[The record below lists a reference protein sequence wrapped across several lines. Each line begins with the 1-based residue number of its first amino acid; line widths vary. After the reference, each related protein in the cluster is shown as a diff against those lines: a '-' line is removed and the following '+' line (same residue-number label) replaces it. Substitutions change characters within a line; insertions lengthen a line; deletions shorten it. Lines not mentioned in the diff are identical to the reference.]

1 MPLDNLEP
9 FRPIMSQPIS
19 QTPPR
24 ILIVDD
30 DRQIASNIENYLNDY
45 GFHCDV
51 ARTALDFMRKLKQL
65 NPALCIVD
73 LGLPDI
79 DGMDLVREV
88 KANSSA
94 GVLILTGRSHVSDKV
109 MGLEIGAD
117 DYMVKPFDP
126 RELVARA
133 KSVLRRQA
141 DSPQARAKDE
151 VASFHGWKFNLAN
164 NTLTGEG
171 QPETV
176 LSTAEAELL
185 KVFVKNPNRILQR
198 ERLVGHRDMGPN
210 DRSVDIRISRLR
222 KKLETDAKS
231 QEIIKTVYGSGY
243 LFLAQ
248 VTWSTLDNE
257 HP

>member
-1 MPLDNLEP
+1 M
-9 FRPIMSQPIS
+9 IAK
-19 QTPPR
+19 

-30 DRQIASNIENYLNDY
+30 DRQIASNIEGYLDTY
-45 GFHCDV
+45 GFQCES
-51 ARTALDFMRKLKQL
+51 ARTAAEFKRKLKQL
-65 NPALCIVD
+65 NPELCIVD

-79 DGMDLVREV
+79 DGMHLVREI
-88 KANSSA
+88 KLNSSA

-126 RELVARA
+126 RELVARV
-133 KSVLRRQA
+133 KSVLRRRTE
-141 DSPQARAKDE
+141 SPHIKARE
-151 VASFHGWKFNLAN
+151 EIASFHQWKFNLAN
-164 NTLTGEG
+164 NTLSN
-171 QPETV
+171 ETHEEIV

-198 ERLVGHRDMGPN
+198 ERLVGHRDLAPT

-248 VTWSTLDNE
+248 VAWTTAEDDPL
-257 HP
+257 

>member
-1 MPLDNLEP
+1 M
-9 FRPIMSQPIS
+9 
-19 QTPPR
+19 TPMIAR

-30 DRQIASNIENYLNDY
+30 DRQIASNIAGYLDAY
-45 GFHCDV
+45 GFQCES
-51 ARTALDFMRKLKQL
+51 ARTASEFKRKLKHQ
-65 NPALCIVD
+65 NPELCIVD

-79 DGMDLVREV
+79 DGMDLVREI
-88 KANSSA
+88 KASSSA

-126 RELVARA
+126 RELVARV
-133 KSVLRRQA
+133 KSVLRRRT
-141 DSPQARAKDE
+141 DSPQIMAQEKIA
-151 VASFHGWKFNLAN
+151 AFHQWKFNLAN
-164 NTLTGEG
+164 NTLSSHGHE
-171 QPETV
+171 EIL

-185 KVFVKNPNRILQR
+185 KIFVKNPNRILQR
-198 ERLVGHRDMGPN
+198 ERLVGHRDLAPT

-248 VTWSTLDNE
+248 VTWTTSEDIA
-257 HP
+257 

>member
-1 MPLDNLEP
+1 MNSLLPLDSPKTMMN
-9 FRPIMSQPIS
+9 QPIP
-19 QTPPR
+19 QV
-24 ILIVDD
+24 LIVDD
-30 DRQIASNIENYLNDY
+30 DQQIASSIASYLKDY
-45 GFHCDV
+45 GFQCES
-51 ARTALDFMRKLKQL
+51 ARTATEFKRKLNQL
-65 NPALCIVD
+65 TPALCIVD

-79 DGMDLVREV
+79 DGMDLVREI
-88 KANSSA
+88 KTNSTAS
-94 GVLILTGRSHVSDKV
+94 VLILTGRSHVSDKV

-126 RELVARA
+126 RELVARV
-133 KSVLRRQA
+133 KSVLRRHTG
-141 DSPQARAKDE
+141 SPQVKAKQE
-151 VASFHGWKFNLAN
+151 VASFHHWKFNLAN
-164 NTLTGEG
+164 NTLVSEF

-198 ERLVGHRDMGPN
+198 ERLIAHRDLGPN

-248 VTWSTLDNE
+248 VAWMTIEND
-257 HP
+257 

>member
-1 MPLDNLEP
+1 MNH
-9 FRPIMSQPIS
+9 PI
-19 QTPPR
+19 PR

-30 DRQIASNIENYLNDY
+30 DQQISSSIASYLDDY
-45 GFHCDV
+45 GFQCES
-51 ARTALDFMRKLKQL
+51 ARTAAEFKRKLNQL
-65 NPALCIVD
+65 SPTLCIVD

-79 DGMDLVREV
+79 DGMDLVREI
-88 KANSSA
+88 KACSTA
-94 GVLILTGRSHVSDKV
+94 GILILTGRSHVSDKV

-126 RELVARA
+126 RELVARV
-133 KSVLRRQA
+133 KSVLRRHA
-141 DSPQARAKDE
+141 ESPQAKAKQE
-151 VASFHGWKFNLAN
+151 IASFHQWKFNLAN
-164 NTLTGEG
+164 NTLSAEC

-198 ERLVGHRDMGPN
+198 ERLIGHRDIGPN

-248 VTWSTLDNE
+248 VSWATLDNDQ
-257 HP
+257 P

>member
-1 MPLDNLEP
+1 MPQ
-9 FRPIMSQPIS
+9 SIS
-19 QTPPR
+19 R

-30 DRQIASNIENYLNDY
+30 DRQIASNIESYLNTY
-45 GFHCDV
+45 GFQCES
-51 ARTALDFMRKLKQL
+51 ARTAADFMRKLKQV

-79 DGMDLVREV
+79 DGMDLVRDI

-126 RELVARA
+126 RELVARV

-141 DSPQARAKDE
+141 ESPQVKAKE
-151 VASFHGWKFNLAN
+151 EIASFHPWKFNLAN
-164 NTLTGEG
+164 NTLTSTDQTEI
-171 QPETV
+171 V

-198 ERLVGHRDMGPN
+198 ERLVGHRDLGPN

-248 VTWSTLDNE
+248 VSWTTIGSD
-257 HP
+257 

>member
-1 MPLDNLEP
+1 MT
-9 FRPIMSQPIS
+9 QTIS
-19 QTPPR
+19 H

-30 DRQIASNIENYLNDY
+30 DRQIASNIQHYLDAY
-45 GFHCDV
+45 GFQCES
-51 ARTALDFMRKLKQL
+51 ACTAADFMRKLKHS
-65 NPALCIVD
+65 NPVMCIVD

-79 DGMDLVREV
+79 DGMDLVREI

-126 RELVARA
+126 RELVARV
-133 KSVLRRQA
+133 KSVIRRQSE
-141 DSPQARAKDE
+141 SPQVKTKAE
-151 VASFHGWKFNLAN
+151 VASFHQWKFNLAN
-164 NTLTGEG
+164 NTLSSDHQTEI
-171 QPETV
+171 V

-185 KVFVKNPNRILQR
+185 KVFVKNSNRILPR

-248 VTWSTLDNE
+248 VTWDTLENN
-257 HP
+257 PS

>member
-1 MPLDNLEP
+1 
-9 FRPIMSQPIS
+9 
-19 QTPPR
+19 
-24 ILIVDD
+24 
-30 DRQIASNIENYLNDY
+30 
-45 GFHCDV
+45 
-51 ARTALDFMRKLKQL
+51 MRKLKQL

-79 DGMDLVREV
+79 DGMDLVRDI
-88 KANSSA
+88 KANSSS

-126 RELVARA
+126 RELVARV

-141 DSPQARAKDE
+141 ESPQARAKE
-151 VASFHGWKFNLAN
+151 EIASFPPWKFNLAN
-164 NTLTGEG
+164 NTLSADNHDDI
-171 QPETV
+171 V

-198 ERLVGHRDMGPN
+198 ERLVGHRDLGPN

-248 VTWSTLDNE
+248 VTWTTPDNDA
-257 HP
+257 

>member
-1 MPLDNLEP
+1 MNKTMPK
-9 FRPIMSQPIS
+9 
-19 QTPPR
+19 

-30 DRQIASNIENYLNDY
+30 DRQIASSIESYLDTY
-45 GFHCDV
+45 GFQCES
-51 ARTALDFMRKLKQL
+51 ARTAADFKRKLKQL
-65 NPALCIVD
+65 HPAMCIVD

-79 DGMDLVREV
+79 DGMDLVREI
-88 KANSSA
+88 KSSSTA

-126 RELVARA
+126 RELVARV
-133 KSVLRRQA
+133 KSVLRRQG
-141 DSPQARAKDE
+141 DVPRSTVPEE
-151 VASFHGWKFNLAN
+151 VASFHQWKFNLAN
-164 NTLTGEG
+164 NTLTAADRTEI
-171 QPETV
+171 V

-198 ERLVGHRDMGPN
+198 ERLIGHRDLSPN

-222 KKLETDAKS
+222 KKLETDAKA

-248 VTWSTLDNE
+248 VSWTTPDND
-257 HP
+257 

>member
-1 MPLDNLEP
+1 MPLANPKP
-9 FRPIMSQPIS
+9 FKPIMSQPIS
-19 QTPPR
+19 QTAPR

-30 DRQIASNIENYLNDY
+30 DRQIASNIESYLTDY
-45 GFHCDV
+45 GFHCDS
-51 ARTALDFMRKLKQL
+51 ARTAVDFMRKLKQL
-65 NPALCIVD
+65 HPTMCIVD

-79 DGMDLVREV
+79 DGMDLVREI

-126 RELVARA
+126 RELVARV
-133 KSVLRRQA
+133 KSILRRQA
-141 DSPQARAKDE
+141 ESPQAKAKDE
-151 VASFHGWKFNLAN
+151 VASFHAWKFNLAN
-164 NTLTGEG
+164 NTLTADG

-198 ERLVGHRDMGPN
+198 ERLLGHRDLGPN

-248 VTWSTLDNE
+248 VTWATIENDHS
-257 HP
+257 

>member
-1 MPLDNLEP
+1 MN
-9 FRPIMSQPIS
+9 QPIS
-19 QTPPR
+19 R

-30 DRQIASNIENYLNDY
+30 DRQIASSIESYLDAY
-45 GFHCDV
+45 GFQCES
-51 ARTALDFMRKLKQL
+51 ARTAAEFKRKLKQL
-65 NPALCIVD
+65 HPAMCIVD

-79 DGMDLVREV
+79 DGMDLVREI

-126 RELVARA
+126 RELVARV
-133 KSVLRRQA
+133 KSVLRRQSE
-141 DSPQARAKDE
+141 SPRNKAQE
-151 VASFHGWKFNLAN
+151 EIASFHHWKFNLAN
-164 NTLTGEG
+164 NTLSSDKHEDI
-171 QPETV
+171 V

-198 ERLVGHRDMGPN
+198 ERLVGHRDIGPN

-222 KKLETDAKS
+222 KKLETDAKA

-248 VTWSTLDNE
+248 VTWATL
-257 HP
+257 

>member
-1 MPLDNLEP
+1 MNPSIP
-9 FRPIMSQPIS
+9 Q
-19 QTPPR
+19 

-30 DRQIASNIENYLNDY
+30 DQQISSNIASYLNDY
-45 GFHCDV
+45 GFQCET
-51 ARTALDFMRKLKQL
+51 ARNAIEFKRKLKQL
-65 NPALCIVD
+65 APELCIVD

-79 DGMDLVREV
+79 DGMDLVREI
-88 KANSSA
+88 KNNATAS
-94 GVLILTGRSHVSDKV
+94 VLILTGRSHVSDKV

-126 RELVARA
+126 RELVARV
-133 KSVLRRQA
+133 KSVLRRHA
-141 DSPQARAKDE
+141 ESPQAKASQE
-151 VASFHGWKFNLAN
+151 IASFHQWKFNLAN
-164 NTLTGEG
+164 NTLSSEF
-171 QPETV
+171 QPETI
-176 LSTAEAELL
+176 LSTAEADLL

-198 ERLVGHRDMGPN
+198 ERLIGHRDIGPN

-248 VTWSTLDNE
+248 VSWTKLDNDQ
-257 HP
+257 P

>member
-1 MPLDNLEP
+1 MTHTSSL
-9 FRPIMSQPIS
+9 
-19 QTPPR
+19 

-30 DRQIASNIENYLNDY
+30 DRQISSSIKGYLESY
-45 GFHCDV
+45 GFQCESAPSAAEFH
-51 ARTALDFMRKLKQL
+51 RKLKL
-65 NPALCIVD
+65 HNPELCIID

-79 DGMDLVREV
+79 DGMDLVREI
-88 KANSSA
+88 KAGSSA

-109 MGLEIGAD
+109 MGLETGAD

-126 RELVARA
+126 RELVARVR
-133 KSVLRRQA
+133 SVLRRRLEM
-141 DSPQARAKDE
+141 PQTQSTQE
-151 VASFHGWKFNLAN
+151 IASFHHWRFNLAN
-164 NTLTGEG
+164 NTLSSDNH
-171 QPETV
+171 PETV

-185 KVFVKNPNRILQR
+185 KIFVKNPNRILQR
-198 ERLVGHRDMGPN
+198 ERLVGHRDLSPS

-248 VTWSTLDNE
+248 VSWATLDPVSE
-257 HP
+257 

>member
-1 MPLDNLEP
+1 
-9 FRPIMSQPIS
+9 MSQSIS
-19 QTPPR
+19 R

-30 DRQIASNIENYLNDY
+30 DRQIASNIESYLD
-45 GFHCDV
+45 GFGFQCES
-51 ARTALDFMRKLKQL
+51 ARTAADFMRKLKQS

-79 DGMDLVREV
+79 DGMDLVRDI

-126 RELVARA
+126 RELVARV

-141 DSPQARAKDE
+141 ESPQVKAKE
-151 VASFHGWKFNLAN
+151 EIASFHPWKFNLAN
-164 NTLTGEG
+164 NTLTSTDQTEI
-171 QPETV
+171 V

-198 ERLVGHRDMGPN
+198 ERLIGHRDLGPN

-248 VTWSTLDNE
+248 VSWTTIGND
-257 HP
+257 

>member
-1 MPLDNLEP
+1 
-9 FRPIMSQPIS
+9 MSQSIY
-19 QTPPR
+19 R

-30 DRQIASNIENYLNDY
+30 DRQIASNIESYLD
-45 GFHCDV
+45 GFGFQCES
-51 ARTALDFMRKLKQL
+51 ARTAADFMRKLKQV

-79 DGMDLVREV
+79 DGMDLVREI

-126 RELVARA
+126 RELVARV

-141 DSPQARAKDE
+141 ESPQVKAQE
-151 VASFHGWKFNLAN
+151 EIASFHPWKFNLAN
-164 NTLTGEG
+164 NTLTSTDQTEI
-171 QPETV
+171 V

-198 ERLVGHRDMGPN
+198 ERLIGHRDLGPN

-248 VTWSTLDNE
+248 VSWTTIGND
-257 HP
+257 

>member
-1 MPLDNLEP
+1 
-9 FRPIMSQPIS
+9 MSQSIS
-19 QTPPR
+19 R

-30 DRQIASNIENYLNDY
+30 DRQIASNIESYLD
-45 GFHCDV
+45 GFGFQCES
-51 ARTALDFMRKLKQL
+51 ARTAADFMRKLKQA

-79 DGMDLVREV
+79 DGMDLVREI

-126 RELVARA
+126 RELVARV

-141 DSPQARAKDE
+141 ESPQVKAQEE
-151 VASFHGWKFNLAN
+151 VASFHQWKFNLAN
-164 NTLTGEG
+164 NTLSAEG
-171 QPETV
+171 QAEIV

-198 ERLVGHRDMGPN
+198 ERLVGHRDLGPN

-248 VTWSTLDNE
+248 VAWTTINNDHS
-257 HP
+257 

>member
-1 MPLDNLEP
+1 MTQ
-9 FRPIMSQPIS
+9 SS
-19 QTPPR
+19 SR

-30 DRQIASNIENYLNDY
+30 DRQIASNIESYLNDY
-45 GFHCDV
+45 GFQCDS
-51 ARTALDFMRKLKQL
+51 ARTAADFMRKLKQL
-65 NPALCIVD
+65 SPALCIVD

-79 DGMDLVREV
+79 DGMDLVREI

-126 RELVARA
+126 RELVARV

-141 DSPQARAKDE
+141 ESPQSKAKEE
-151 VASFHGWKFNLAN
+151 VASFHQWKFNLAN
-164 NTLTGEG
+164 NTLTSDKHDEI
-171 QPETV
+171 V

-185 KVFVKNPNRILQR
+185 KVFVKHPNRILQR

-248 VTWSTLDNE
+248 VTWTTINNDQT
-257 HP
+257 

>member
-1 MPLDNLEP
+1 
-9 FRPIMSQPIS
+9 MSQPLVQNS
-19 QTPPR
+19 PR

-30 DRQIASNIENYLNDY
+30 DRQIASSIESYLSDY
-45 GFHCDV
+45 GFACEF
-51 ARTALDFMRKLKQL
+51 ARTAADFMRKLKAL
-65 NPALCIVD
+65 DPSLCIVD

-79 DGMDLVREV
+79 DGMDLVREI
-88 KANSSA
+88 KARSSA

-126 RELVARA
+126 RELVARV

-141 DSPQARAKDE
+141 ESPRIKAKE
-151 VASFHGWKFNLAN
+151 EIASFHQWKFNLAN
-164 NTLTGEG
+164 NTLSAEEHA
-171 QPETV
+171 ETV

-198 ERLVGHRDMGPN
+198 ERLVGYRDLGPN

-248 VTWSTLDNE
+248 VTWTTIDNDAN
-257 HP
+257 

>member
-1 MPLDNLEP
+1 MLNP
-9 FRPIMSQPIS
+9 S
-19 QTPPR
+19 TPH

-30 DRQIASNIENYLNDY
+30 DQQIASSISNYLTDY
-45 GFHCDV
+45 GFHCES
-51 ARTALDFMRKLKQL
+51 ARTAVEFKRKLKQMA
-65 NPALCIVD
+65 PALCIVD

-79 DGMDLVREV
+79 DGMDLVREI
-88 KANSSA
+88 KTNSSA

-126 RELVARA
+126 RELVARV
-133 KSVLRRQA
+133 KSVLRRHPE
-141 DSPQARAKDE
+141 SPQARAQQE
-151 VASFHGWKFNLAN
+151 IASFHQWRFNLAN
-164 NTLTGEG
+164 NTLSLDG
-171 QPETV
+171 QAEIV

-198 ERLVGHRDMGPN
+198 ERLIGHRDIGPN

-248 VTWSTLDNE
+248 VTWTTLDNE
-257 HP
+257 

>member
-1 MPLDNLEP
+1 MT
-9 FRPIMSQPIS
+9 QPI
-19 QTPPR
+19 PLV
-24 ILIVDD
+24 LIVDD
-30 DRQIASNIENYLNDY
+30 DRQIASNIESYLQTY
-45 GFHCDV
+45 GFQYDS
-51 ARTALDFMRKLKQL
+51 ARTAADFMRKLKQL

-79 DGMDLVREV
+79 DGMDLVREI
-88 KANSSA
+88 KASSSA
-94 GVLILTGRSHVSDKV
+94 GVLILTGRTHVSDKV

-126 RELVARA
+126 RELVARV

-141 DSPQARAKDE
+141 ESPQVKAREE
-151 VASFHGWKFNLAN
+151 VASFHDWKFNLAN
-164 NTLTGEG
+164 NTLTSADHSEI
-171 QPETV
+171 V

-185 KVFVKNPNRILQR
+185 KIFLKNPNRILQR
-198 ERLVGHRDMGPN
+198 ERLIGHRDLGPN

-231 QEIIKTVYGSGY
+231 QETIKTVYGSGY

-248 VTWSTLDNE
+248 VSWTTLEND
-257 HP
+257 

>member
-1 MPLDNLEP
+1 MT
-9 FRPIMSQPIS
+9 QPIS
-19 QTPPR
+19 R

-30 DRQIASNIENYLNDY
+30 DRQIASNIESYLSNY
-45 GFHCDV
+45 GFQCES
-51 ARTALDFMRKLKQL
+51 ARTAIDFMRKLKQFS
-65 NPALCIVD
+65 PTLCIVD

-79 DGMDLVREV
+79 DGMDLVREI
-88 KANSSA
+88 KGNSSA

-126 RELVARA
+126 RELVARV

-141 DSPQARAKDE
+141 ESPQVKAQEE
-151 VASFHGWKFNLAN
+151 VASFHQWKFNLAN
-164 NTLTGEG
+164 NTLSAEG
-171 QPETV
+171 QAEIV

-198 ERLVGHRDMGPN
+198 ERLVGHRDLGPN

-248 VTWSTLDNE
+248 VAWTTINNDHS
-257 HP
+257 

>member
-1 MPLDNLEP
+1 MTQPNT
-9 FRPIMSQPIS
+9 PI
-19 QTPPR
+19 R

-30 DRQIASNIENYLNDY
+30 DRQIATSIESYLTTFGY
-45 GFHCDV
+45 QCDS
-51 ARTALDFMRKLKQL
+51 ARTASEFLRKLKGSD
-65 NPALCIVD
+65 PALCIID

-79 DGMDLVREV
+79 DGMELVR
-88 KANSSA
+88 KIKSQSSS
-94 GVLILTGRSHVSDKV
+94 GVMILTGRSHVSDKV

-126 RELVARA
+126 RELVARI
-133 KSVLRRQA
+133 KSVLRRHSE
-141 DSPQARAKDE
+141 SPQLSPREEIARFNE
-151 VASFHGWKFNLAN
+151 WYFNLAN
-164 NTLTGEG
+164 NTLTSDTH
-171 QPETV
+171 PETV

-198 ERLVGHRDMGPN
+198 ERLVGHRDLGPN

-248 VTWSTLDNE
+248 VSWTSADNE
-257 HP
+257 PI

>member
-1 MPLDNLEP
+1 MLNP
-9 FRPIMSQPIS
+9 STS
-19 QTPPR
+19 R

-30 DRQIASNIENYLNDY
+30 DQQIASSIASYLADY
-45 GFHCDV
+45 GFHCES
-51 ARTALDFMRKLKQL
+51 ARTAAEFKRKLKISA
-65 NPALCIVD
+65 PALCIVD

-79 DGMDLVREV
+79 DGMDLVREI
-88 KANSSA
+88 KTNSSA

-126 RELVARA
+126 RELVARV
-133 KSVLRRQA
+133 KSVVRRHA
-141 DSPQARAKDE
+141 ESPQRLAQQE
-151 VASFHGWKFNLAN
+151 VASFHQWKFNLAN
-164 NTLTGEG
+164 NTLSADG
-171 QPETV
+171 QAEIV

-198 ERLVGHRDMGPN
+198 ERLIGHRDIGPN

-248 VTWSTLDNE
+248 VTWTTLNSE
-257 HP
+257 PT

>member
-1 MPLDNLEP
+1 
-9 FRPIMSQPIS
+9 MSQSIS
-19 QTPPR
+19 R

-30 DRQIASNIENYLNDY
+30 DRQIASNIESYLD
-45 GFHCDV
+45 GFGFQCES
-51 ARTALDFMRKLKQL
+51 ARTAADFMRKLKQS

-79 DGMDLVREV
+79 DGMDLVREI

-126 RELVARA
+126 RELVARV

-141 DSPQARAKDE
+141 ESPQVKAKE
-151 VASFHGWKFNLAN
+151 EIASFHPWKFNLAN
-164 NTLTGEG
+164 NTLTSTDQTEI
-171 QPETV
+171 V

-185 KVFVKNPNRILQR
+185 KIFVKNPNRILQR
-198 ERLVGHRDMGPN
+198 ERLIGHRDLGPN

-248 VTWSTLDNE
+248 VSWTTIGSD
-257 HP
+257 

>member
-1 MPLDNLEP
+1 MLSDSPK
-9 FRPIMSQPIS
+9 IVMTQPN
-19 QTPPR
+19 TPTR

-30 DRQIASNIENYLNDY
+30 DRQIASSIESYLVTY
-45 GFHCDV
+45 GFQCET
-51 ARTALDFMRKLKQL
+51 ARNATEFLRKLKSM
-65 NPALCIVD
+65 NPALCIID

-79 DGMDLVREV
+79 DGMDLVREI
-88 KANSSA
+88 KSQSTA
-94 GVLILTGRSHVSDKV
+94 GVMILTGRSHVSDKV

-126 RELVARA
+126 RELVARI
-133 KSVLRRQA
+133 KSVLRRQTEA
-141 DSPQARAKDE
+141 PQLSSCE
-151 VASFHGWKFNLAN
+151 EIASFHQWHFNLAN
-164 NTLTGEG
+164 NTLTSDTH
-171 QPETV
+171 PETV

-198 ERLVGHRDMGPN
+198 ERLVGHRDLGPN

-248 VTWSTLDNE
+248 VTWASTDKDSS
-257 HP
+257 

>member
-1 MPLDNLEP
+1 MPQ
-9 FRPIMSQPIS
+9 SIS
-19 QTPPR
+19 R
-24 ILIVDD
+24 ILIVDE
-30 DRQIASNIENYLNDY
+30 DRQIASNIESYLNTY
-45 GFHCDV
+45 GFQCES
-51 ARTALDFMRKLKQL
+51 ARTAADFMRKLKQV

-79 DGMDLVREV
+79 DGMDLVRDI

-126 RELVARA
+126 RELVARV

-141 DSPQARAKDE
+141 ESPQVKAKE
-151 VASFHGWKFNLAN
+151 EIASFHPWKFNLAN
-164 NTLTGEG
+164 NTLTSTDQTEI
-171 QPETV
+171 V

-198 ERLVGHRDMGPN
+198 ERLVGHRDLGPN

-248 VTWSTLDNE
+248 VSWTTIGND
-257 HP
+257 